1 MDNHEFKLI
10 AAVVSL
16 HTTACLIEEYLQESG
31 HNVYREFTKVPSKN
45 LKDILSARN
54 KLNDVCEK
62 MFPNYNFSVTNK
74 INEISYKIE
83 DLIIDELLNVIE
95 NGQSLTR

>member
-1 MDNHEFKLI
+1 MDNYEFKLI

-31 HNVYREFTKVPSKN
+31 HNIYQEFTKTPSKN
-45 LKDILSARN
+45 LKDILSARS

-62 MFPNYNFSVTNK
+62 MFPDYNSFVTDKMNK
-74 INEISYKIE
+74 ISYKIE
-83 DLIIDELLNVIE
+83 DLIIEEYIKTIE
-95 NGQSLTR
+95 HESSKSS